1 MSAGMEKLSLK
12 NAVIIKS
19 VQHIREAMPRIGT
32 RKLKFLL
39 DELLSK
45 HGIAIGRDSLFK
57 LLAEY
62 GLLVRRRKRRTIATT
77 NSDHPFRKYP
87 NLIRDFVPEGPE
99 ELWVSD
105 ITYIHLTNGF
115 CYLSLVSDAWSR
127 KIVGYCLSPNLKKEG
142 PLMALRMALGSRD
155 LHPGKL
161 LIHHSDRGLQY
172 CCTEYTELLTQSEI
186 TISMTEKGDPYE
198 NAIAERINGI
208 LKNEF
213 CLDKPF
219 KNYYQALDSVTAAIA
234 AYNTKRPHTSLRY
247 STPHQAHNNHLNTNH
262 HEPVTSFSCKPETG
276 LKTKG
281 VNQHPDYLTKV

>member
-1 MSAGMEKLSLK
+1 
-12 NAVIIKS
+12 
-19 VQHIREAMPRIGT
+19 MPRIGT

-39 DELLSK
+39 DQLLCK
-45 HGIAIGRDSLFK
+45 HGITIGRDSLFE

-87 NLIRDFVPEGPE
+87 NLIRDLIPGKPE

-105 ITYIHLTNGF
+105 ITYIQLTNGF

-127 KIVGYCLSPNLKKEG
+127 KIVGYCLYPNLKKEG
-142 PLMALRMALGSRD
+142 PLTTLRMALSGRERKE
-155 LHPGKL
+155 GKS

-172 CCTEYTELLTQSEI
+172 CCTEYTDLLTQSAI
-186 TISMTEKGDPYE
+186 TISTTENGDPYE

-208 LKNEF
+208 LKSEF

-219 KNYYQALDSVTAAIA
+219 KSYQQAHASVTTAVE

-247 STPHQAHNNHLNTNH
+247 NTPQQAYFNHLN
-262 HEPVTSFSCKPETG
+262 
-276 LKTKG
+276 KTKM
-281 VNQHPDYLTKV
+281 NQ